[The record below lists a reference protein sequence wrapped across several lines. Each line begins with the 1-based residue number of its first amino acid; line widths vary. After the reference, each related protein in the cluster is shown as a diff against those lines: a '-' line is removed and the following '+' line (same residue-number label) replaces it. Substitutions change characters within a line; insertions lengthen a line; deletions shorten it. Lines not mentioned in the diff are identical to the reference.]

1 MSREE
6 RRKWH
11 HWAYLNDEG
20 KKLWGDV
27 FPTGTVPVKVFL
39 PQSGTLEGSEKTVDV
54 FLINQEELTLEQTE
68 LILTK
73 LSTKFHAPKE
83 AIKKELLKGQLPLR
97 RELTN
102 GSGTD
107 QMGLFL

>member
-1 MSREE
+1 MSRDE

-20 KKLWGDV
+20 KQLWGDV

-54 FLINQEELTLEQTE
+54 FLINQEELTSEQTGCF
-68 LILTK
+68 LQSYQRSFMLQ
-73 LSTKFHAPKE
+73 
-83 AIKKELLKGQLPLR
+83 KKQSKR
-97 RELTN
+97 NYSR
-102 GSGTD
+102 GSY
-107 QMGLFL
+107 L

>member
-1 MSREE
+1 MSRDE

-20 KKLWGDV
+20 KQLWSDV
-27 FPTGTVPVKVFL
+27 FPDGVVPVMVMI
-39 PQSGTLEGSEKTVDV
+39 PQSANLEGQKDV
-54 FLINQEELTLEQTE
+54 MSVYLINESELTPEQID

-73 LSTKFHAPKE
+73 LSNKFHAPKE
-83 AIKKELLKGQLPLR
+83 VIKKDMLKSHIPLR

>member
-1 MSREE
+1 MTEKNR
-6 RRKWH
+6 WQ

-20 KKLWGDV
+20 KRLWGDV
-27 FPTGTVPVKVFL
+27 FPNGIVPVMVMI
-39 PQSGTLEGSEKTVDV
+39 PQSASLEGQDKIMSV
-54 FLINQEELTLEQTE
+54 FLINEKELTPEQID

-73 LSTKFHAPKE
+73 LATKFNAPKE
-83 AIKKELLKGQLPLR
+83 EIRKDMLKSHIPLR

-102 GSGTD
+102 GSGTN

>member
-1 MSREE
+1 LGD
-6 RRKWH
+6 RRFH

-27 FPTGTVPVKVFL
+27 FPTGTVPVMVMI
-39 PQSGTLEGSEKTVDV
+39 PQSATLEGQEQVMSV
-54 FLINQEELTLEQTE
+54 FLINEEELAPEQID

-83 AIKKELLKGQLPLR
+83 EIKKEMLKSHIPLR